1 MISNRALLAVLI
13 GTLGALAL
21 LSGQAYAQPLPTPKQ
36 LVSSLDLECYRT
48 PGPPLDIELTLT
60 HLNPVLREIGLPQHQ
75 VRIKELAQTC
85 VPVRKNNAF
94 PAPAAFPF
102 VRHIDFACYRLEAQP
117 FAVPVPINLT
127 HLNPVLS
134 NLPQHLVWLERPAQ
148 LCVPVGKNNVPLPP
162 EVRAL
167 VQFIDL
173 ECYQTDPLPHPM
185 FSVGLTQLNPQLQDD
200 IDPHSMTLVSEPRQL
215 CVPVR
220 KNAQFIPQPFLNI
233 IQWIDLE
240 KFAAAPVVDITPV
253 NVSLQHLNPLFAN
266 LPWVQVV
273 LEHAVALM
281 VPVAKNGQIPPN
293 D

>member
-1 MISNRALLAVLI
+1 MISNRALLAALI

-21 LSGQAYAQPLPTPKQ
+21 PAGDAHAQALPTPKQ
-36 LVSSLDLECYRT
+36 LVSGLDLECYRT
-48 PGPPLDIELTLT
+48 PGPALDIELTLS
-60 HLNPVLREIGLPQHQ
+60 HLNPVLRELGLPAHQ

-94 PAPAAFPF
+94 PHPAAFPF
-102 VRHIDFACYRLEAQP
+102 IRHIDFACYRLEAQP
-117 FAVPVPINLT
+117 FPAPVPINLT

-134 NLPQHLVWLERPAQ
+134 TLPQHLVWLERPAQ
-148 LCVPVGKNNVPLPP
+148 LCVPVGKNGLLPP
-162 EVRAL
+162 PAVLQL

-185 FSVGLTQLNPQLQDD
+185 FSVLLTQLNPQLQDD
-200 IDPHSMTLVSEPRQL
+200 IAPHPMMLVPEPRQL

-220 KNAQFIPQPFLNI
+220 KNAQFIPPAILDI

-240 KFAAAPVVDITPV
+240 KFAADPQVQIAPV
-253 NVSLQHLNPLFAN
+253 NVTLQHLNPLFVG
-266 LPWVQVV
+266 LPWIQVV
-273 LEHAVALM
+273 LEEAVALM
-281 VPVAKNGQIPPN
+281 VPVAKNGAIPPN